1 MGGTGRE
8 KIKNAYLLFYERVKI
23 FEPEEKPK
31 QEEGDQKKAEES
43 KEDRGDESMDST
55 SAGNSK
61 SRKLTNESTQDS
73 VKNEEDD
80 AMKNI
85 PKEFLKQII
94 EKNQVFH
101 MRKYVFSREFFE
113 FFRDM
118 ILQREFTP
126 NNNFGPNYKPD
137 IEKNEKEYFDL
148 EILKL
153 GILFL
158 LTAVIRDRARTNI
171 LNILPVLKK
180 NLGQVSTSSEVVQK
194 Q

>member
-1 MGGTGRE
+1 LIQDQELLDIPENKRWYEFNDTFVSKFDPREIPSEAFGGEEKWKYFSEMGGTGRE

-85 PKEFLKQII
+85 PKEFLK
-94 EKNQVFH
+94 
-101 MRKYVFSREFFE
+101 
-113 FFRDM
+113 
-118 ILQREFTP
+118 
-126 NNNFGPNYKPD
+126 
-137 IEKNEKEYFDL
+137 
-148 EILKL
+148 
-153 GILFL
+153 
-158 LTAVIRDRARTNI
+158 
-171 LNILPVLKK
+171 
-180 NLGQVSTSSEVVQK
+180 
-194 Q
+194 